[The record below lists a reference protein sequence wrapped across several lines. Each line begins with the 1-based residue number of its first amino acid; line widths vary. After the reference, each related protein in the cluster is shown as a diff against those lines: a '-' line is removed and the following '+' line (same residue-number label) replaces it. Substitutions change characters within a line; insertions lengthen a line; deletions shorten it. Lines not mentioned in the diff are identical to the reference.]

1 MAPWTVEAEV
11 PEAHLQQCQDED
23 TPAKLNHKY
32 TRLGELPLKKQPYM

>member
-23 TPAKLNHKY
+23 TPAK
-32 TRLGELPLKKQPYM
+32 TQP